1 MFEMDSPNKT
11 TQDQSRPNEEWMEE
25 DVTQIRATILRLT
38 HELISPCKYCVMISE
53 NALDPKPIRC
63 IKATHPL
70 HSIAI
75 SIDHCLDCGEFRM
88 NRKAIS
94 NEECDMN

>member
-1 MFEMDSPNKT
+1 MDLELHRLPNGV
-11 TQDQSRPNEEWMEE
+11 R
-25 DVTQIRATILRLT
+25 
-38 HELISPCKYCVMISE
+38 

-75 SIDHCLDCGEFRM
+75 SIDHCLDCGEFRK

-94 NEECDMN
+94 NEECDMNYN